1 MTNSNE
7 NMMVGTH
14 DGRFHLDEITA
25 IQLLKIIYPR
35 LDIVRTRNDTLLGN
49 CDILVDVGKVYDPEN
64 GKFDHHQRN
73 CNETFDEYSQVP
85 LSSAGMIYKHFGK
98 RVINIIYNQDK
109 SFEETELTDELRNY
123 IYNDF
128 YKKFIREIDANDNG
142 YSHIKDEYK
151 DKDIYKFYRN
161 LNLANIVKYY
171 NSDDVNNNDEQLRS
185 FNVVG
190 SIVMQCII
198 TYMRGIIKE
207 CIFYDSET
215 EQICKYL
222 RDRTNP
228 RIIVC
233 TEDTKTL
240 YSHLKSLDPNKEIC
254 FNIYPRDNNQWGIST
269 MQDNRINRIDLITE
283 EEAKKL
289 YGNDVV
295 FIHKNLFCCATKTQ
309 QVAYDICIKSIEK
322 YHRNRKMKIG
332 CYILGGSIIGSII
345 VGSGSY
351 FLLKK

>member
-1 MTNSNE
+1 MASSNG
-7 NMMVGTH
+7 NMIVGTH

-25 IQLLKIIYPR
+25 VQLLKIIYPR
-35 LDIVRTRNDTLLGN
+35 LEVVRTRDDTLLGN

-64 GKFDHHQRN
+64 SKFDHHQRD
-73 CNETFDEYSQVP
+73 CNETFDDASQVP
-85 LSSAGMIYKHFGK
+85 LSSAGMVYKHFGK
-98 RVINIIYNQDK
+98 RVINIIYAQDE
-109 SFEETELTDELRNY
+109 SFKNTELTDKLRDY

-161 LNLANIVKYY
+161 LHLASIVKYS
-171 NSDDVNNNDEQLRS
+171 NSFNVNNDNDQMRS
-185 FNVVG
+185 FNIVG

-198 TYMRGIIKE
+198 TYMRSIINE
-207 CIFYDSET
+207 CIFYDNET
-215 EQICKYL
+215 ERIYCYL
-222 RDRTNP
+222 RDRTDP

-233 TEDTKTL
+233 TTDTKTL

-269 MQDNRINRIDLITE
+269 IQDNRINRIDLITE

-295 FIHKNLFCCATKTQ
+295 FIHKNLFCGAAKTR

-322 YHRNRKMKIG
+322 YYRNRKMKIG
-332 CYILGGSIIGSII
+332 YYILGGSIICSII